1 MNFTNGNNGNNGYNN
16 NGYNNGNTDFNQN
29 LFNNGGYNGN
39 GYNNGYNG
47 NGYNNGYNGYNNG
60 YNNGFNNGYN
70 NYNNGFNNN
79 YNNYNNYGNQQV
91 KRSSSF
97 MDSFA
102 NPRVK
107 HLSKFGADYA
117 PGAEAASFGGI
128 AAKTVYFVLT
138 FALGLAA
145 FFYLHYYFG
154 KTGTADG
161 QLLYPQEYPILIGA
175 CIATLISALVT
186 AFAPKTTAFFGTI
199 YCVGMGYLV
208 TWTSYTYAA
217 AYKGIVYEALGLTL
231 LIIGVL
237 TVLYSKGIIRVTN
250 RFRKVVYTTLLV
262 SILGGLIFFVMT
274 LVAPNSGIVRAII
287 QANNGPIGIVFGIIG
302 VMLASAVLTCDFD
315 NAAKTVEQGLPK
327 GYEWAASFGLVTG
340 VIYLYLKVL
349 QLLAKIQNNK

>member
-1 MNFTNGNNGNNGYNN
+1 MNFTNGNNGYNN
-16 NGYNNGNTDFNQN
+16 NGYNS
-29 LFNNGGYNGN
+29 N
-39 GYNNGYNG
+39 GYNNGNTQFNQNMFGNQTGYNQQYQQPQY
-47 NGYNNGYNGYNNG
+47 NQYQQQQYNQYQQPQYNQQFNQYGYNNGQSANRQN
-60 YNNGFNNGYN
+60 
-70 NYNNGFNNN
+70 
-79 YNNYNNYGNQQV
+79 
-91 KRSSSF
+91 SF

-107 HLSKFGADYA
+107 HLSKLGADYA
-117 PGAEAASFGGI
+117 PGAEAATFGGI

-154 KTGTADG
+154 KTGVADG

-315 NAAKTVEQGLPK
+315 NAAKTVEQGLLPK

>member
-29 LFNNGGYNGN
+29 LFNNG
-39 GYNNGYNG
+39 GYNG

-91 KRSSSF
+91 KSSSSF

-175 CIATLISALVT
+175 CIATLVSALVT

-217 AYKGIVYEALGLTL
+217 QYKGIVYEALGLTL

-237 TVLYSKGIIRVTN
+237 TVLYSKGIIRVTS

-349 QLLAKIQNNK
+349 QLLARIQNNK